1 MVLLLACFVK
11 FVIVSIDHIL
21 PTQFELKIYFS
32 SLYILVK
39 TTVHSCS
46 NLHKHTHI
54 LFNSPP
60 LYFRSGFIEEGHNE
74 KSSTKA
80 EHKGARIQETL
91 RSLLQKA
98 ALLLPLL
105 KNVNLLE

>member
-11 FVIVSIDHIL
+11 YVIVSIDHIL

-46 NLHKHTHI
+46 NLHKHTHYSI
-54 LFNSPP
+54 LLLST
-60 LYFRSGFIEEGHNE
+60 LDQVSSKGHNE

>member
-1 MVLLLACFVK
+1 MLLF
-11 FVIVSIDHIL
+11 HIL
-21 PTQFELKIYFS
+21 PTQFELEIYFS

-46 NLHKHTHI
+46 NLHKHTYYSI
-54 LFNSPP
+54 LLLST
-60 LYFRSGFIEEGHNE
+60 LDQVSSKGHNE

-98 ALLLPLL
+98 ARLLPLL

>member
-1 MVLLLACFVK
+1 MVKCFVK

-46 NLHKHTHI
+46 NLHKHTHTYYSI
-54 LFNSPP
+54 LLLST
-60 LYFRSGFIEEGHNE
+60 LDQVSSKGHNE